1 MNTVPIMQVRHT
13 KDDEWFVA
21 AKWPDGATEDIR
33 GFETESEANEWIANE
48 MQSWLDVRKK
58 NPTDA

>member
-21 AKWPDGATEDIR
+21 AKLPDGATEDIR
-33 GFETESEANEWIANE
+33 GFKTESEANEWIANE
-48 MQSWLDVRKK
+48 LQSWLDVRKK
-58 NPTDA
+58 DAATA